1 MPTQPADPALRR
13 RTWLLVALVLAVS
26 SMGFFWLQAWIAD
39 LESRPPPAALAALLS
54 ALRIC
59 TVGIVVL
66 LVGCALYLWS
76 FARRV
81 ARDGRFPP
89 RGQRV
94 IRDTPILEGTAA
106 RRRARILRALAVL
119 LVLSS
124 VALLALTWRLAAMLT
139 TAATP

>member
-66 LVGCALYLWS
+66 LVGFALYLWR

-89 RGQRV
+89 HGQRV
-94 IRDTPILEGTAA
+94 IRDTPILEGIAA

-124 VALLALTWRLAAMLT
+124 LALLALTWRLAAMLT